1 MLPKKRS
8 LLKWVENLPK
18 SPGLSDTAKH
28 AISSK
33 VRCMDDKSK
42 LCTVSMDEISL
53 KTSLLYDPSRDE
65 VVGVE
70 DFGNGQRSELLATSA
85 IVFMPRGITSNW
97 KQPLCYFFVHESCP
111 SHILKGKLFEIITQV
126 QSVGLKVCAV
136 ISDLGSNFQK
146 LLKDLNV
153 TPSQPWFT
161 HNGQKIFYIFDP
173 PHLIKAVRNNLVNY
187 DFHFGSKV
195 ASWKDIVAMYERDKT
210 LSIRCCP
217 KLTDRHMYLN
227 GFTKMKVKYATQV
240 LSHSVAATILMSVSL
255 NALPQNAAGT
265 AELVSNFDSIFDC
278 LNSSSTKGP
287 KIFRRAISEHSNHK
301 NFLTDMLLFIQSIK
315 VVNPDNQKDVTSNLK
330 CLDGLCLTI
339 NGVLSLW
346 EVLQRESVGFLCTRR
361 LNQDSLEN
369 FFGAVRQRG
378 GNADNPTPLQFTRAF
393 KKLFYENYLDF
404 STGNCTDDL
413 DRILVGEPK
422 KANPLSAKTDEMQPC
437 PFVIDETDYK
447 TCLKDNAVGMNAVTY
462 VAGYL
467 VKKCLKK
474 HSCQICMK
482 QLIVDG
488 LSSDT
493 QLLCLFKEY
502 DDKERLITPAAMFVD
517 YVANIETIFVNEFKS
532 NTSKVGI
539 GKYLLSILPQF
550 TISQCSCFPSVY
562 LLKLFIKMRIHYAL
576 KFGNRELQSGKKKN
590 KKYLKVSHL

>member
-1 MLPKKRS
+1 M
-8 LLKWVENLPK
+8 
-18 SPGLSDTAKH
+18 
-28 AISSK
+28 
-33 VRCMDDKSK
+33 
-42 LCTVSMDEISL
+42 
-53 KTSLLYDPSRDE
+53 
-65 VVGVE
+65 
-70 DFGNGQRSELLATSA
+70 
-85 IVFMPRGITSNW
+85 
-97 KQPLCYFFVHESCP
+97 
-111 SHILKGKLFEIITQV
+111 
-126 QSVGLKVCAV
+126 
-136 ISDLGSNFQK
+136 
-146 LLKDLNV
+146 
-153 TPSQPWFT
+153 
-161 HNGQKIFYIFDP
+161 
-173 PHLIKAVRNNLVNY
+173 
-187 DFHFGSKV
+187 
-195 ASWKDIVAMYERDKT
+195 
-210 LSIRCCP
+210 
-217 KLTDRHMYLN
+217 
-227 GFTKMKVKYATQV
+227 
-240 LSHSVAATILMSVSL
+240 
-255 NALPQNAAGT
+255 PQNAAGA
-265 AELVSNFDSIFDC
+265 AELVSNFDNIFDC

-287 KIFRRAISEHSNHK
+287 KIFRQAISEHSNHK

-339 NGVLSLW
+339 NGVRSLW

-378 GNADNPTPLQFTRAF
+378 GNADNPTPLQFTQAF
-393 KKLFYENYLDF
+393 KKLFYENYHDF

-413 DRILVGEPK
+413 DSILVGEPK

-482 QLIVDG
+482 QLIVDA

-532 NTSKVGI
+532 NTSKV
-539 GKYLLSILPQF
+539 
-550 TISQCSCFPSVY
+550 
-562 LLKLFIKMRIHYAL
+562 
-576 KFGNRELQSGKKKN
+576 
-590 KKYLKVSHL
+590 